1 MVKCCEAE
9 QTWIPTQT
17 VHPETGPV
25 QQKHRRTSDPV
36 AGKLLDRDVRVAK
49 YLKLGLQP
57 HQDVHE
63 SHNCEKPD
71 RIRLRLRK
79 VNGMPTVLAHASS
92 AQQAQIL

>member
-49 YLKLGLQP
+49 YLKLGLQ
-57 HQDVHE
+57 HTKMFM
-63 SHNCEKPD
+63 N
-71 RIRLRLRK
+71 
-79 VNGMPTVLAHASS
+79 HATLKNLTGLDC
-92 AQQAQIL
+92 AFVK